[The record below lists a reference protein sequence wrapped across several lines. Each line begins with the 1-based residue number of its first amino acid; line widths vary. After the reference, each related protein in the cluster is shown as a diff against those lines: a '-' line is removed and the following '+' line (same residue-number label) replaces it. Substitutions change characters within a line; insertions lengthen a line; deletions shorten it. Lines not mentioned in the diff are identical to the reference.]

1 MYLIINN
8 MVEKIYNTFIIL
20 ILGLIFQYDLR
31 VSYKNIKMGGVS
43 IGVYFYFTMLLFLE
57 ILFVVYFI
65 EMWVYDISFIT
76 S

>member
-1 MYLIINN
+1 
-8 MVEKIYNTFIIL
+8 MVDKIYNTFIIL

>member
-1 MYLIINN
+1 
-8 MVEKIYNTFIIL
+8 MVEKIYYTFILL
-20 ILGLIFQYDLR
+20 ILGLLFQYDLR

-65 EMWVYDISFIT
+65 EMWIYDISFIT